1 MADSKLVKIVDSW
14 ENLVKKLAGIFFSDP
29 LSIDNVFKE
38 LPTSGIFHDQVELF
52 RSLYDLIELNYSGMS
67 DYLEYMDLSSNSLN
81 IMDVNDLLFLQNFDG
96 DFLAG

>member
-29 LSIDNVFKE
+29 LAIDNVFKE

-52 RSLYDLIELNYSGMS
+52 WGLYDLIELNYSRMS

-81 IMDVNDLLFLQNFDG
+81 IMDVNDLLFLQHFDG